1 MSFCGES
8 LLFILFLKFRLFLIA
23 LQLFIGFTI
32 LILHHNDDNIMITE
46 VAYMSDALK
55 INETAR
61 LVGIRIKHKRKE
73 KNLTQEALSELMGI
87 STGQL
92 SCIERG
98 VYLPTTQNIYKI
110 CDILGEEPNYYL
122 VGHITP
128 EYEYK
133 IIQLIK
139 ILPKSYQTAIEKSIE
154 LLIEAYVEETKDLT
168 NK

>member
-1 MSFCGES
+1 MYFN
-8 LLFILFLKFRLFLIA
+8 LFLKFRLF
-23 LQLFIGFTI
+23 FNV
-32 LILHHNDDNIMITE
+32 LHSFVCYAFLKMPFNDDNIMETE
-46 VAYMSDALK
+46 VAYMSDTSNLK
-55 INETAR
+55 EKSR

-128 EYEYK
+128 EDECR

-139 ILPKSYQTAIEKSIE
+139 KLPANYQSALEKSIE
-154 LLIEAYVEETKDLT
+154 LLIDAYVAETKDLT

>member
-1 MSFCGES
+1 M
-8 LLFILFLKFRLFLIA
+8 A
-23 LQLFIGFTI
+23 V
-32 LILHHNDDNIMITE
+32 E
-46 VAYMSDALK
+46 VTYMSDASNLQE
-55 INETAR
+55 ISR

-73 KNLTQEALSELMGI
+73 KKLTQEALSELMGI

-122 VGHITP
+122 VGHISP
-128 EYEYK
+128 EYEYR

-139 ILPKSYQTAIEKSIE
+139 KLPVSYQSVLEKSIE
-154 LLIEAYVEETKDLT
+154 LLIDAYVQETKDLT

>member
-1 MSFCGES
+1 MLFCGKS
-8 LLFILFLKFRLFLIA
+8 LFYILFLIIRLFLSV
-23 LQLFIGFTI
+23 LQLVISFTI
-32 LILHHNDDNIMITE
+32 LILHHNNDNITKTG
-46 VAYMSDALK
+46 VTYMSDASKL
-55 INETAR
+55 NEISR

-122 VGHITP
+122 IGHITP

-133 IIQLIK
+133 IIQLMK
-139 ILPKSYQTAIEKSIE
+139 MLPKSYQTALEKSIE
-154 LLIEAYVEETKDLT
+154 LLIETYVEETKNLT
-168 NK
+168 KT

>member
-1 MSFCGES
+1 
-8 LLFILFLKFRLFLIA
+8 
-23 LQLFIGFTI
+23 
-32 LILHHNDDNIMITE
+32 
-46 VAYMSDALK
+46 MSDTSNLK
-55 INETAR
+55 EISR

-128 EYEYK
+128 EYEYR

-139 ILPKSYQTAIEKSIE
+139 KLPASYQAVIEKSIE
-154 LLIEAYVEETKDLT
+154 ILIEAYV
-168 NK
+168 

>member
-1 MSFCGES
+1 MYFN
-8 LLFILFLKFRLFLIA
+8 LFLKFRLFFNVLHS
-23 LQLFIGFTI
+23 FICYAF
-32 LILHHNDDNIMITE
+32 LNLPFNDDNIIIME
-46 VAYMSDALK
+46 VAYMSDTSNLK
-55 INETAR
+55 EISR

-128 EYEYK
+128 EYEYR

-139 ILPKSYQTAIEKSIE
+139 KLPASYQAVIEKSIE
-154 LLIEAYVEETKDLT
+154 ILIEAYV
-168 NK
+168 

>member
-1 MSFCGES
+1 
-8 LLFILFLKFRLFLIA
+8 
-23 LQLFIGFTI
+23 
-32 LILHHNDDNIMITE
+32 
-46 VAYMSDALK
+46 MSDTSNLK
-55 INETAR
+55 EISR

-128 EYEYK
+128 EYECK

-139 ILPKSYQTAIEKSIE
+139 KLPVNYQSVLEKSIE
-154 LLIEAYVEETKDLT
+154 LLIDAYVAETKDLT

>member
-1 MSFCGES
+1 MSAKTN
-8 LLFILFLKFRLFLIA
+8 I
-23 LQLFIGFTI
+23 
-32 LILHHNDDNIMITE
+32 NDI
-46 VAYMSDALK
+46 SK
-55 INETAR
+55 

-73 KNLTQEALSELMGI
+73 KDLTQEALSELMGI

-122 VGHITP
+122 IGHISSL
-128 EYEYK
+128 EYETK
-133 IIQLIK
+133 IIQLLK
-139 ILPKSYQTAIEKSIE
+139 KLPTSYQTAVEKSIE
-154 LLIEAYVEETKDLT
+154 LLIDAYIDDTDDLT

>member
-1 MSFCGES
+1 
-8 LLFILFLKFRLFLIA
+8 
-23 LQLFIGFTI
+23 
-32 LILHHNDDNIMITE
+32 
-46 VAYMSDALK
+46 MSDLSNLK
-55 INETAR
+55 ETAR

-73 KNLTQEALSELMGI
+73 KGLTQEALSELMGI

-98 VYLPTTQNIYKI
+98 VYFPTTQNIYKI

-128 EYEYK
+128 EYEYR
-133 IIQLIK
+133 IIKLLK
-139 ILPKSYQTAIEKSIE
+139 KLPEKYQTAFEKSIE
-154 LLIEAYVEETKDLT
+154 LLADAYAEEIRDLT

>member
-1 MSFCGES
+1 
-8 LLFILFLKFRLFLIA
+8 
-23 LQLFIGFTI
+23 
-32 LILHHNDDNIMITE
+32 MITLLKE
-46 VAYMSDALK
+46 VICMYAK
-55 INETAR
+55 TNINDISK

-73 KNLTQEALSELMGI
+73 KDLTQEALSELMGI

-128 EYEYK
+128 EYEYR

-139 ILPKSYQTAIEKSIE
+139 KLPEKYQAAIEKSIE
-154 LLIEAYVEETKDLT
+154 LLIEAYVEEIKNLT

>member
-1 MSFCGES
+1 
-8 LLFILFLKFRLFLIA
+8 
-23 LQLFIGFTI
+23 
-32 LILHHNDDNIMITE
+32 
-46 VAYMSDALK
+46 MSDLSNLK
-55 INETAR
+55 EMSR
-61 LVGIRIKHKRKE
+61 FVGLRIKHKRKE
-73 KNLTQEALSELMGI
+73 KDLTQEALSELMGI

-128 EYEYK
+128 EYEYR

-139 ILPKSYQTAIEKSIE
+139 KLPASYQAVIEKSIE
-154 LLIEAYVEETKDLT
+154 ILIEAYVEETKDLT

>member
-1 MSFCGES
+1 MSAKTN
-8 LLFILFLKFRLFLIA
+8 I
-23 LQLFIGFTI
+23 
-32 LILHHNDDNIMITE
+32 NDI
-46 VAYMSDALK
+46 SK
-55 INETAR
+55 

-73 KNLTQEALSELMGI
+73 KDLTQEALLELMGI
-87 STGQL
+87 STGQM

-128 EYEYK
+128 EYEYR

-139 ILPKSYQTAIEKSIE
+139 KLPASYQAVIEKSIE
-154 LLIEAYVEETKDLT
+154 ILIEAYVEETKDLT

>member
-1 MSFCGES
+1 M
-8 LLFILFLKFRLFLIA
+8 
-23 LQLFIGFTI
+23 
-32 LILHHNDDNIMITE
+32 E
-46 VAYMSDALK
+46 VAHMSDLSNLK
-55 INETAR
+55 EMSR
-61 LVGIRIKHKRKE
+61 FVGLRIKHKRKE
-73 KNLTQEALSELMGI
+73 KDLTQEALSELMGI

-128 EYEYK
+128 EYEYR

-139 ILPKSYQTAIEKSIE
+139 KLPASYQAVIEKSIE
-154 LLIEAYVEETKDLT
+154 ILIEAYVEETKDLT

>member
-1 MSFCGES
+1 M
-8 LLFILFLKFRLFLIA
+8 
-23 LQLFIGFTI
+23 T
-32 LILHHNDDNIMITE
+32 ME
-46 VAYMSDALK
+46 VAYMSDTSNLK
-55 INETAR
+55 EISR

-128 EYEYK
+128 EYECK

-139 ILPKSYQTAIEKSIE
+139 KLPVNYQSVLEKSIE
-154 LLIEAYVEETKDLT
+154 LLIDAYVAETKELT

>member
-1 MSFCGES
+1 MICVSA
-8 LLFILFLKFRLFLIA
+8 K
-23 LQLFIGFTI
+23 TNV
-32 LILHHNDDNIMITE
+32 NDI
-46 VAYMSDALK
+46 SK
-55 INETAR
+55 

-73 KNLTQEALSELMGI
+73 KDLTQEALSELMGI

-128 EYEYK
+128 EYEHK
-133 IIQLIK
+133 MIQLIK
-139 ILPKSYQTAIEKSIE
+139 KLPASYQTVLEKSIE

>member
-1 MSFCGES
+1 M
-8 LLFILFLKFRLFLIA
+8 
-23 LQLFIGFTI
+23 
-32 LILHHNDDNIMITE
+32 E
-46 VAYMSDALK
+46 VAYVSDTSNLK
-55 INETAR
+55 EISR

-122 VGHITP
+122 VGHIAP
-128 EYEYK
+128 EYEFR

-139 ILPKSYQTAIEKSIE
+139 KLPVNYQSALEKSIE
-154 LLIEAYVEETKDLT
+154 LLIDAYVEETTDLT